1 MKKIITIIAL
11 SITILL
17 VATGCELFKRDKM
30 ENIEIIT
37 SIYPIEYVTEKLYGD
52 SSNVKS
58 IYPKGSNISK
68 YKLTKK
74 QVKDFSSN
82 DLFVYN
88 GTTTEREYATSMLN
102 QNKNLKIIDA
112 AYGIEST
119 YSSHDVWLN
128 PSNILMIAQNIR
140 NELFEYITNP
150 YLISE
155 INKQYEALKIDIT
168 ELDTE
173 YKKTA
178 DNSINKNII
187 SYDESLKF
195 LEKYGFTVINLTEE
209 GKSKDNNIIKAQE
222 MLKGNKL
229 SYIFVTELT
238 EDDDIIDDLLNNY
251 GAKKLTFRVLETIN
265 EDDIEKNNDYLSIMH
280 NNIEQIKIE
289 TYK

>member
-11 SITILL
+11 SLTILL

-37 SIYPIEYVTEKLYGD
+37 SIYPIEYVTERLYGE

-58 IYPKGSNISK
+58 IYPKGSDISK

-74 QVKDFSSN
+74 QIKDFSSN

-88 GTTTEREYATSMLN
+88 GTTNEREYATSMLN

-128 PSNILMIAQNIR
+128 PSNVLMIAQNIR

-150 YLISE
+150 YLVSE
-155 INKQYEALKIDIT
+155 INEQYDLLKIDIT
-168 ELDTE
+168 ELETE

-178 DNSINKNII
+178 DNSINKSII

-209 GKSKDNNIIKAQE
+209 GKSKDNNVIKAQE
-222 MLKGNKL
+222 LLKGKKL
-229 SYIFVTELT
+229 NYVFVTELN
-238 EDDDIIDDLLNNY
+238 EDDGIIDDLLNNY

-265 EDDIEKNNDYLSIMH
+265 EEDLVKNNDYLSIMH